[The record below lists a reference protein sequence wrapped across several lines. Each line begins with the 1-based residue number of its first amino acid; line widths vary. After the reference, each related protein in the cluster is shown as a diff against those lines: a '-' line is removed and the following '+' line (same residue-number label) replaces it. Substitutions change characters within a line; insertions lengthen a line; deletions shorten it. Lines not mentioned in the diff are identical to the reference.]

1 MAYNRKGY
9 APWSLTREAGVQSAT
24 VDGTVDVPQYIQP
37 TLSTGFIDEKGNWQ
51 GTKSD
56 DEVFFAF
63 TKAESVP
70 GGETFLTPDT
80 NNFQSID
87 MTGFRHFQLAIKCS
101 RSINIKMEALLGPD
115 TEPFANLTP
124 VASGS
129 LLKFANQNPVTT
141 QSFDN
146 VLRDTSEAISSAGWN
161 IFTILDR
168 ATGQKN
174 MVVRV
179 GNEDAS
185 AADFEVAYR
194 RLV

>member
-1 MAYNRKGY
+1 MPDKRKAY
-9 APWSLTREAGVQSAT
+9 APFSLITESGVSNAP
-24 VDGTVDVPQYIQP
+24 VEGYIDVNQEIQP
-37 TLSTGFIDEKGNWQ
+37 IVSTGVVNEN
-51 GTKSD
+51 GTWVGVKSD
-56 DEVFFAF
+56 DEEFFAF
-63 TKAESVP
+63 TKAVNVD
-70 GGETFLTPDT
+70 GGTTFLTPDT
-80 NNFQSID
+80 SNINHID

-115 TEPFANLTP
+115 TDSFANLTP

-174 MVVRV
+174 MVIRV

>member
-70 GGETFLTPDT
+70 GGTTFLTPDT
-80 NNFQSID
+80 SNVNHLD
-87 MTGFRHFQLAIKCS
+87 MTGFRHFQIAIKCS

-115 TEPFANLTP
+115 TDSFANLSP

-174 MVVRV
+174 MVIRI

>member
-1 MAYNRKGY
+1 MARKRKAY
-9 APWSLTREAGVQSAT
+9 APFSLTSEAGVAQTPVEGYIDVNQMIYPT
-24 VDGTVDVPQYIQP
+24 VTTGTINENGKWAGV
-37 TLSTGFIDEKGNWQ
+37 
-51 GTKSD
+51 KSD
-56 DEVFFAF
+56 DEDFFAF
-63 TKAESVP
+63 TKAEAVA
-70 GGETFLTPDT
+70 GGTTFLTPDT
-80 NNFQSID
+80 NNFQRLD
-87 MTGFRHFQLAIKCS
+87 MTGFRHFQIAIKCS

-115 TEPFANLTP
+115 TESFANLTP

-174 MVVRV
+174 MVIRV
-179 GNEDAS
+179 GNEDGS
-185 AADFEVAYR
+185 AADFEVAFR